1 MLRLAVKVAL
11 KSGHFVA
18 RDAQYP
24 VACFDAQ
31 RVCQQYLKFL
41 TKDNIKKML
50 ETEWHQLQDF
60 KRNTNVNADVA
71 SILDC
76 SGEMLQMLS

>member
-1 MLRLAVKVAL
+1 MHTVMLRCTVKVAL

-24 VACFDAQ
+24 VASFDVQ
-31 RVCQQYLKFL
+31 HLCQNHFKFL

-50 ETEWHQLQDF
+50 ET
-60 KRNTNVNADVA
+60 N
-71 SILDC
+71 
-76 SGEMLQMLS
+76 